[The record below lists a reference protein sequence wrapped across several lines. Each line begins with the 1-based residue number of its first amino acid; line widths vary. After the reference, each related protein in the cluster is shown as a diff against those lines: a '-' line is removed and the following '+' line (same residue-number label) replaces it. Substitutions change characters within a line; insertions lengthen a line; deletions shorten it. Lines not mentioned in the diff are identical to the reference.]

1 MQNNDDFEKMKKE
14 LELRIK
20 FEDVITQ
27 ISNSFIDIP
36 YEKINQNIDLSLKKI
51 GKFTKSDRCYIFM
64 FKDKLKILD
73 NTHEWCEKKI
83 NPQIQ
88 NLKDIPAEIIP
99 WWVNK
104 VLKREHIYIYDVNK
118 LPDEAEL
125 ERNLLSE
132 QDIFSLVV
140 VPMIIED
147 KIIGF
152 LGLDSVKKY
161 NEWSNESIKLLK
173 FAAQILSNAINRY
186 EKEKKIQD
194 ERKFAMTI
202 MENMGQGLAI
212 TDVTGKII
220 YANKSIADM
229 LGYEQKH
236 IIGKRPF
243 DFVEG
248 SYINSMQKN
257 IKKRK
262 INVKSQYETA
272 LISNNGEIKGV
283 IINAVP
289 RVEDGK
295 FAGSISVITDLTQQK
310 LIQKKL
316 EDSLEYYEKANKMKS
331 EFLANVSHEIRTP
344 LNGIIGFL
352 DLLKNT
358 DPNIEQLNYI
368 SNAQNSSRHLLNLLN
383 DLIDY
388 SSLDNNLMKFNEIGF
403 NFSVLSN
410 RIKESFKPL
419 IEKKNLEFIYDINM
433 QNKYHLGDPVRIR
446 QIIENLLNNAF
457 KFTDSGYIKLKIN
470 ESEGYFNII
479 IEDTGIGIDEE
490 KQDKLFK
497 SFTQAE
503 GYISRKYGGTGLGL
517 SIIKKILENM
527 EKGDIS
533 FESKKNKGTKF
544 IVNFRLQIFDTKKF
558 NLNNYKLMIIDDSKS
573 NLYVAKSLFNSFNIS
588 VDIFEDEKNVIE
600 TFENTDYDAILID
613 INLSNISGVQ
623 IMKDIK
629 KSKKFKE
636 FPIPLIAFTGES
648 NPQILN
654 NLLDDGFDSYIIK
667 PLDRIKIKELF
678 KLKQNKKVKF
688 NLSYLEEI
696 FKDNPED
703 MKILIKR
710 IKEES
715 SKIIFELL
723 NNEENEKTHEKI
735 HRLKGT
741 LSNLNSKEI
750 NDIFIDIKKTNSFEE
765 KKDYLNLISKIIE
778 EL

>member
-64 FKDKLKILD
+64 FKDKFKILD

-118 LPDEAEL
+118 LPDEAKL

-236 IIGKRPF
+236 IIGKSPF

-588 VDIFEDEKNVIE
+588 VDIFEDETNVIE

>member
-64 FKDKLKILD
+64 FKNKFKILD

-152 LGLDSVKKY
+152 LGIDSVKKY

-236 IIGKRPF
+236 IIGKSPF
-243 DFVEG
+243 DFVEE

-533 FESKKNKGTKF
+533 FESIKNKGTKF